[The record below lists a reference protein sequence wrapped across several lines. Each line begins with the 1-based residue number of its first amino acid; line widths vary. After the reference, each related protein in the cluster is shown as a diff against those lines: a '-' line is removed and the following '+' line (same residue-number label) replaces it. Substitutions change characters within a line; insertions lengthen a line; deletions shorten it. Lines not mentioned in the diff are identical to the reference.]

1 MIHKNIGNKVKLM
14 RELGTGYLMVVRK
27 QVNSSI
33 KDGVDQKSVFK
44 TKVPYI
50 VLEKAKPNS
59 YQFKRLHFCEGLGR
73 PGIKVKESAS
83 SMEMIPSTMMLHK
96 HIDGVGTRFATMAGP
111 LVKNILLKW
120 LGVIRR
126 GTYQAASEDSRWA
139 YEPLSDLW
147 PDIDPDGDSGADG

>member
-1 MIHKNIGNKVKLM
+1 M

-59 YQFKRLHFCEGLGR
+59 Y
-73 PGIKVKESAS
+73 
-83 SMEMIPSTMMLHK
+83 
-96 HIDGVGTRFATMAGP
+96 
-111 LVKNILLKW
+111 
-120 LGVIRR
+120 
-126 GTYQAASEDSRWA
+126 
-139 YEPLSDLW
+139 
-147 PDIDPDGDSGADG
+147 